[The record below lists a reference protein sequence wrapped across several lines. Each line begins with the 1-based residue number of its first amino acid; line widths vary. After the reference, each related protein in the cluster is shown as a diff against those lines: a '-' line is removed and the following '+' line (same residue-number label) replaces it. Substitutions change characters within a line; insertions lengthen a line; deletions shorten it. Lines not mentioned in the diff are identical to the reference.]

1 MKVIIPARAGSKGIP
16 RKNMMKVGGK
26 TLVQLSIEHALQLTD
41 EVYVNSEDDE
51 ILEHAKEFGAIPYKR
66 PMELAKDDT
75 SLRDVISEMV
85 GKGRGVFG
93 LMANIDD
100 LLILLPTYPLRN
112 VQQTGDFWKRYLR
125 AKKLRGVPSALC
137 CRPCDPPDLCV
148 RLEDYCKSTPAT
160 DRLIYRRQERELC
173 VKLSHYLVAC
183 DSKELYT
190 LDDGFYAENTFLY
203 PLTEKPI
210 DVDSEED
217 LQTARRESSFRHWK
231 I

>member
-1 MKVIIPARAGSKGIP
+1 
-16 RKNMMKVGGK
+16 MMKVGGK
-26 TLVQLSIEHALQLTD
+26 TLVQLAVEHALQLTD
-41 EVYVNSEDDE
+41 QVYVNSENDE
-51 ILEHAKEFGAIPYKR
+51 ILEHAKECGAFTWTR
-66 PMELAKDDT
+66 PPELAKDET
-75 SLRDVISEMV
+75 SIKDVIVQM
-85 GKGRGVFG
+85 GVPFG
-93 LMANIDD
+93 TD

-112 VQQTGDFWKRYLR
+112 VQQTHDFWKRYIR